1 MSHHRGAV
9 PIRSDSP
16 TPRSLV
22 APVTALALAL
32 AATSLAACSTSSAA
46 PSASRREEAAPA
58 VPAPAPKQAAEVD
71 AGAQAA
77 AAKLAHRLA
86 GYKTI
91 LHVGDSTVGYTQGLQ
106 LELKK
111 KLEPLGVRYVSRTL
125 TSGGLRTFAQKK
137 IVEGLIKEHNPDLV
151 IVQLGTNNVTVPN
164 PPAFLPA
171 IEEVVAEAKVLPCY
185 WVGPL
190 TLEQKAHGMNEFLR
204 DHVAPCAF
212 IDSFGLKL
220 DRQEDKIHP
229 TQLAARKWANYL
241 WEQTEKSPPGA
252 PARP

>member
-1 MSHHRGAV
+1 MIHHHGAV
-9 PIRSDSP
+9 LDLSL
-16 TPRSLV
+16 PRSPLAPLV
-22 APVTALALAL
+22 VL
-32 AATSLAACSTSSAA
+32 AALVAACSTSSAA
-46 PSASRREEAAPA
+46 PPSPRRDEPAPPAAVAPAAAP
-58 VPAPAPKQAAEVD
+58 D
-71 AGAQAA
+71 AGSHSAA
-77 AAKLAHRLA
+77 PLAHRLA

-137 IVEGLIKEHNPDLV
+137 IVEELIKEHRPDLV

-185 WVGPL
+185 WVGPV
-190 TLEQKAHGMNEFLR
+190 TLEQKAYGMNEFLR
-204 DHVAPCAF
+204 EHVAPCAF

-220 DRQEDKIHP
+220 DRQSDKIHP

-241 WEQTEKSPPGA
+241 WEQTDKSPPGA
-252 PARP
+252 PAKP